1 MTKEDLKRLRGLAEA
16 AECSGQCVCVNPRE
30 MLGLLDSMTTMARA
44 VHALQVINHEQ
55 RKLLDSTICGQR
67 PTSADE
73 WLRVSRV
80 IEQAQ
85 AAIAGR
91 AS

>member
-1 MTKEDLKRLRGLAEA
+1 MTKEELQHLRDLSEA
-16 AECSGQCVCVNPRE
+16 AAGSGQCVCVNPHDV
-30 MLGLLDSMTTMARA
+30 LGLLDTMTEMALA
-44 VHALQVINHEQ
+44 VHALQVFNHEM

-73 WLRVSRV
+73 WLRVSSV

-85 AAIAGR
+85 AAIAGK
-91 AS
+91 AI

>member
-1 MTKEDLKRLRGLAEA
+1 MTKAELQRLRDLSEA
-16 AECSGQCVCVNPRE
+16 AASSGQCVCVNPRDV
-30 MLGLLDSMTTMARA
+30 LGLLDTMTTMARA
-44 VHALQVINHEQ
+44 VHALQVINHEM
-55 RKLLDSTICGQR
+55 RKLLNSTICGQK

-73 WLRVSRV
+73 WLRVSGV

-85 AAIAGR
+85 AEIAGR